1 MDNLAYE
8 KQLKELASEKESVLV
23 SYDMKQ
29 LEIKNLK
36 DNLLENANQVLSL
49 DRERKDLEKIIS
61 DQKGRATKAAEERI
75 LRLRLLE
82 DSKHKI
88 SIDVA

>member
-8 KQLKELASEKESVLV
+8 KQLKELTSKKESVLV

-88 SIDVA
+88 SIDVT

>member
-1 MDNLAYE
+1 M
-8 KQLKELASEKESVLV
+8 KELTSKKESVLV

>member
-8 KQLKELASEKESVLV
+8 KQLKELTSKKESVLV